1 MVDRNDIEDRLR
13 RIESVT
19 DSALAYLATDALY
32 DELLS
37 RVRELLDTDTATL
50 LLLDRSAQ
58 QLLAVAAVGIEEEIR
73 QGVRVPVGR
82 GFAGTIAAA
91 RQPRVIDHV
100 DESTVMNPL
109 LWEHGL
115 RAIAGVPLIVEGKLL
130 GVLHVGTMSPRRFT
144 DHDLNLLRM
153 VADRLALAANTTVS
167 VIERAAAGALQR
179 SLIPTVLPK
188 MHGLSFAARYIP
200 GAASGV
206 GGDWYDVFPL
216 PGDRVGIVMGDV
228 VGHGLPAAV
237 VMGRLRSALRAYALD
252 SDDPSEVL
260 TKLDRKAIH
269 FEDGAMATVSYAIV
283 APDRDQ
289 VTLALAGHP
298 PPVLV
303 GAAGEAAL
311 VTAQPGPPVGFRIE
325 KAPYTNTVVTLRP
338 GSALC
343 FYTDGLVERRDST
356 IDVGLQRLCDAVI
369 AAEPDV
375 VCARIM
381 RRLVGAE
388 PAKDDIA
395 VLVMRRDPAEDDRT
409 NGDSG

>member
-1 MVDRNDIEDRLR
+1 
-13 RIESVT
+13 
-19 DSALAYLATDALY
+19 
-32 DELLS
+32 
-37 RVRELLDTDTATL
+37 
-50 LLLDRSAQ
+50 
-58 QLLAVAAVGIEEEIR
+58 
-73 QGVRVPVGR
+73 
-82 GFAGTIAAA
+82 
-91 RQPRVIDHV
+91 
-100 DESTVMNPL
+100 
-109 LWEHGL
+109 
-115 RAIAGVPLIVEGKLL
+115 
-130 GVLHVGTMSPRRFT
+130 
-144 DHDLNLLRM
+144 
-153 VADRLALAANTTVS
+153 
-167 VIERAAAGALQR
+167 
-179 SLIPTVLPK
+179 
-188 MHGLSFAARYIP
+188 
-200 GAASGV
+200 
-206 GGDWYDVFPL
+206 
-216 PGDRVGIVMGDV
+216 
-228 VGHGLPAAV
+228 
-237 VMGRLRSALRAYALD
+237 
-252 SDDPSEVL
+252 VL